1 VTANVLSKG
10 HAFTLLCNYTLGT
23 VQPQAA
29 APGMRGVA
37 ETNRC
42 SEQASERASSDQ
54 LDWNNALFHLPALY
68 LALGAA
74 AVCVRSLA
82 SSERAYARV
91 KIFPAASHSLAV
103 FCDVRSLFSFSLFTA
118 AILHR
123 FLAECYI

>member
-1 VTANVLSKG
+1 
-10 HAFTLLCNYTLGT
+10 
-23 VQPQAA
+23 
-29 APGMRGVA
+29 MRGVA

-42 SEQASERASSDQ
+42 SEQASERAATN
-54 LDWNNALFHLPALY
+54 LVGITLFFISLLSLY

-123 FLAECYI
+123 FLVCYI